1 ATFYRAA
8 LCPLF
13 FGALNTRPE
22 RRDAA
27 ARALGEL
34 PYLNGGLFERHAL
47 ERRFPDLDLP
57 DQATAAVFDELLE
70 RYRFTAR
77 DAAEAAAE
85 PGIPAEGGVDPEML
99 GRVFEE
105 LMAAERRGATGTYY
119 TPAPVVARLV
129 REALTAYVAGRSG
142 V

>member
-1 ATFYRAA
+1 
-8 LCPLF
+8 
-13 FGALNTRPE
+13 
-22 RRDAA
+22 
-27 ARALGEL
+27 
-34 PYLNGGLFERHAL
+34 
-47 ERRFPDLDLP
+47 FPDLDLP

-129 REALTAYVAGRSG
+129 REALAAYVAGRPGVDSRVVELMVRQRDPDHHPGEGNDASG
-142 V
+142 GHQPGSAHV